1 MTMMIGYDKEAAVKW
16 IAAHIDRK
24 EHKSLV
30 FILESLLSE
39 IIDADMAYM
48 HEAGVLDAEGY
59 AGDEY
64 YDDDEALEHI
74 LETLMAAHAY
84 PPEEELRVGAL
95 VGDYI
100 ELQQAY
106 LEVSGLVEFE

>member
-1 MTMMIGYDKEAAVKW
+1 MMYGYDKADAVKW
-16 IAAHIDRK
+16 IAAHVDRK

-30 FILESLLSE
+30 FVLDQLLDE
-39 IIDADMAYM
+39 IIEADMAYM
-48 HEAGVLDAEGY
+48 HESGVLDDEGY

-64 YDDDEALEHI
+64 YDDDEALEFI
-74 LETLMAAHAY
+74 LERLMAAHGY
-84 PPEEELRVGAL
+84 TPEEELRVGAL

-106 LEVSGLVEFE
+106 LEAAGLVDYE